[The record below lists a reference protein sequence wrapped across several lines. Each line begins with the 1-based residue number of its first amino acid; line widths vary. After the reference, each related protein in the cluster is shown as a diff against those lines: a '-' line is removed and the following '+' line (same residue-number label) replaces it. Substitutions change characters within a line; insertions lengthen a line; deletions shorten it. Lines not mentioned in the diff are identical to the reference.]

1 MERWRW
7 ALVALVLLAVVVLAV
22 VLASAR
28 ATRRRTAIRS
38 ETSGSGSQP
47 GSTSTTEP
55 RTEVDLRDR
64 QDRHIDLRALPD
76 VARNRYVEEW
86 LAIQERSVENP
97 VQSVIDAETL
107 LSQVLVER
115 GYPGGDD
122 EEHLQLVCDDHPGL
136 ADSLRAV
143 SVVRHR
149 VGGGLISP
157 EDLREAMMHYRL
169 LFIDL
174 LAEDDTVSGRLQ
186 RDAAARRN

>member
-7 ALVALVLLAVVVLAV
+7 VLVALVLLTVVFVAV

-28 ATRRRTAIRS
+28 ATRRRTANGS
-38 ETSGSGSQP
+38 ASKSGSGSAS
-47 GSTSTTEP
+47 GSTTGS
-55 RTEVDLRDR
+55 RTDIDLRDQQR
-64 QDRHIDLRALPD
+64 RHIDLRALSD

-136 ADSLRAV
+136 AESLRAV

-157 EDLREAMMHYRL
+157 EDLREAMMHYRV

-186 RDAAARRN
+186 RDAAARRS

>member
-7 ALVALVLLAVVVLAV
+7 VLVALVLLTVVFVAVG
-22 VLASAR
+22 LASAR
-28 ATRRRTAIRS
+28 AARRRTANGS
-38 ETSGSGSQP
+38 ETSGSGSET
-47 GSTSTTEP
+47 GP
-55 RTEVDLRDR
+55 RTDVDLRDR

-97 VQSVIDAETL
+97 VQSVTDAEAL
-107 LSQVLVER
+107 LAQILVER
-115 GYPGGDD
+115 GYPSGVG
-122 EEHLQLVCDDHPGL
+122 EEHLQLVCDDHPRL

-143 SVVRHR
+143 TVVRHR

-157 EDLREAMMHYRL
+157 EDLREAMMHYRV

-186 RDAAARRN
+186 RDAAVRRN